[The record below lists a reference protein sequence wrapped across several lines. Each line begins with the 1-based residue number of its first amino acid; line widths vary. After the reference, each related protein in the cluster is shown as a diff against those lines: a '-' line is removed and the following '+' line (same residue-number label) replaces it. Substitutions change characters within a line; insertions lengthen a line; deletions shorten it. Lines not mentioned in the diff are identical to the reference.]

1 MNYLKVFVLILN
13 FFNFLINLLLYF
25 LKVLKN
31 FTYLRNKA
39 FFRFLV
45 FGLLNTLTSYI
56 FLLIII
62 NYIPLVL
69 ATLSSSLLHLFLA
82 YFFGV
87 SKIFKK
93 FASPLKFI
101 IFYLI
106 AWLLQ
111 WFLLDILL
119 KLGLSKE
126 LSIILLIPVLALN
139 SFFLQKKF
147 VFK

>member
-1 MNYLKVFVLILN
+1 M
-13 FFNFLINLLLYF
+13 
-25 LKVLKN
+25 
-31 FTYLRNKA
+31 
-39 FFRFLV
+39 
-45 FGLLNTLTSYI
+45 

-62 NYIPLVL
+62 NYVPLVF
-69 ATLSSSLLHLFLA
+69 ATLLSSIMHLFLA
-82 YFFGV
+82 YIFGV

-93 FASPLKFI
+93 FASPFKFS
-101 IFYLI
+101 IFYLF

-111 WFLLDILL
+111 WFLLSILL
-119 KLGLSKE
+119 KFGLSKE